1 MELCSLFVEFTD
13 TRRRIEGSPMI
24 KRLSYLYRPQNT
36 ITVIEPLGW
45 SVFVEG
51 LGLGIDAYF
60 ETFGAVSE
68 KVAREMVVGAG
79 EKSQSNLAVSITGI
93 AGPTG
98 RTPEKPV
105 GMVCFG
111 FFLNGDSTST
121 TQFFKGS
128 RSEIVSQSIS
138 FALEGLTSMVS

>member
-1 MELCSLFVEFTD
+1 M
-13 TRRRIEGSPMI
+13 
-24 KRLSYLYRPQNT
+24 
-36 ITVIEPLGW
+36 LG
-45 SVFVEG
+45 VN
-51 LGLGIDAYF
+51 LQAI

-68 KVAREMVVGAG
+68 KVAHEMVIGAG

-93 AGPTG
+93 AGPSG
-98 RTPEKPV
+98 GTPEKPV

>member
-1 MELCSLFVEFTD
+1 M
-13 TRRRIEGSPMI
+13 
-24 KRLSYLYRPQNT
+24 
-36 ITVIEPLGW
+36 LG
-45 SVFVEG
+45 VNLEA
-51 LGLGIDAYF
+51 I

-68 KVAREMVVGAG
+68 KVAREMVIGAG

-93 AGPTG
+93 AGPSG
-98 RTPEKPV
+98 GTPEKPV

-128 RSEIVSQSIS
+128 IINDQMVVRKTLCTRTSRPLQR
-138 FALEGLTSMVS
+138 LPLGLQKMKEENMRKRRKAFCQGMQRRHRRVFTQRDPLPG